1 MSLSKQQMIG
11 VVGAGIFTVCAG
23 GLGYM
28 LWDAYSVRTEAE
40 EQLESETQ
48 SFNGYNQSP
57 VFPSKKSIDSV
68 KSNELVYAAWYDAAH
83 AFAAGGDRVLP
94 NETPPIFKQRLQN
107 EVRRMVALPGGL
119 DGKIAAPEFLF
130 GFDQFLGEGGVL
142 PKDVEV
148 PLLAVQLDA
157 ISRVVGIFADSGI
170 VQITS
175 VARVAQKTDEDEDR
189 GNGKK
194 KSKAKKGAEEDEKV
208 TKLDF
213 DFGFTT
219 RAPALV
225 GVMNRLAAD
234 RRFFSVKTLAFKQ
247 SADTIVER
255 LDAVAAAEA
264 QAAQPAAAGGRRGG
278 RRGRGGFAD
287 LAPEKKEPAA
297 VDALVTDPETDAPI
311 AVTMTVTLHDF
322 GCGVAAE
329 AKAEG
334 EENKDEAKEEAKS
347 SDKAEAKPEASKEE
361 GK

>member
-11 VVGAGIFTVCAG
+11 AIGAGVFTVCAG

-40 EQLESETQ
+40 EQLDSETQ

-68 KSNELVYAAWYDAAH
+68 KSNEQVYAAWYDAAH

-94 NETPPIFKQRLQN
+94 IETPPIFKQRLQN

-142 PKDVEV
+142 PKDAEV

-175 VARVAQKTDEDEDR
+175 VARVARKTDEDEDR
-189 GNGKK
+189 GKK
-194 KSKAKKGAEEDEKV
+194 KSKGKKNAEADEKV
-208 TKLDF
+208 TELDF
-213 DFGFTT
+213 EFGFTT

-225 GVMNRLAAD
+225 GVMNRLASD
-234 RRFFSVKTLAFKQ
+234 RRFLSVKALAFKQ
-247 SADTIVER
+247 GADTVVER
-255 LDAVAAAEA
+255 LDAIAAAEA
-264 QAAQPAAAGGRRGG
+264 EAAKPATAATGGRRG

-287 LAPEKKEPAA
+287 SAAEKKEPAA

-329 AKAEG
+329 AKPEG
-334 EENKDEAKEEAKS
+334 EVKKDEAKGDDKS